1 MNDTNDTAE
10 QNPHSGELSL
20 PYAIAT
26 GTVLF
31 SILFMTVFGNLLVLL
46 SVAIYK
52 NLRHTT
58 NYFIVNLACADLLL
72 GLSVLP
78 FSAMLDIL
86 GYWPFGPTLC
96 IFWTSVDVLWCT
108 GSIITLCVISVDRY
122 IGITRP
128 LQHGIIMS
136 ERRACW
142 IISLV
147 WIVSLAISIGPVF
160 GWRHDRKLASA
171 QNCHVNREPAYVLF
185 SVTGSFYIPL
195 FIIVFVYSRI
205 FKTVNEHSKNL
216 QKGETTMSW
225 GKSSTKKVKLRI
237 HTGRSSCN
245 TILNG
250 NSKQN
255 MSERLIKFSRQKKAA
270 KTLGI
275 VVGVFLLCWF
285 PFFLVLPLGALCS
298 KCSPP
303 EDLFKVIF
311 WLGYCN
317 SMMNPVIYGFS
328 SKEFKRAFRNIL
340 SCKCKKSQRFRQ
352 IQRYSFYDHHER
364 SNSNF
369 SSPNEKMKSLK
380 LNVSNDFIRE
390 SDSGTPSL
398 RSHQNAD
405 LGLNYLPPHDKSFL
419 STNPQSFDSE
429 SVSISDNV
437 LEDLREEQQKP

>member
-1 MNDTNDTAE
+1 MNDTNETAE
-10 QNPHSGELSL
+10 HDPHSGQLVL

-26 GTVLF
+26 GVVLF
-31 SILFMTVFGNLLVLL
+31 CILFMTVFGNLLVLL

-86 GYWPFGPTLC
+86 GYWPFGPVLC

-147 WIVSLAISIGPVF
+147 WVVSLAISIGPVF

-171 QNCHVNREPAYVLF
+171 QNCQVNREPAYVLF
-185 SVTGSFYIPL
+185 SVTGSFYIPM

-205 FKTVNEHSKNL
+205 FKTVNQHSRNL
-216 QKGETTMSW
+216 QKGETTMTW

-237 HTGRSSCN
+237 HTGRSSSN
-245 TILNG
+245 TIMNG
-250 NSKQN
+250 NSKHN

-275 VVGVFLLCWF
+275 VVGVFILCWF

-340 SCKCKKSQRFRQ
+340 GCKCRKSQRFKQ

-369 SSPNEKMKSLK
+369 SSPNEKIKSLK
-380 LNVSNDFIRE
+380 HNISDDCMRE

-398 RSHQNAD
+398 RSHRNAD
-405 LGLNYLPPHDKSFL
+405 LDLNYLPPSDKCYL

-437 LEDLREEQQKP
+437 LEELKEEQQKQ

>member
-285 PFFLVLPLGALCS
+285 PFFLVLPLG
-298 KCSPP
+298 K
-303 EDLFKVIF
+303 
-311 WLGYCN
+311 
-317 SMMNPVIYGFS
+317 
-328 SKEFKRAFRNIL
+328 
-340 SCKCKKSQRFRQ
+340 
-352 IQRYSFYDHHER
+352 YSFVNDNFFSIAEKNNDR
-364 SNSNF
+364 SVQIKN
-369 SSPNEKMKSLK
+369 
-380 LNVSNDFIRE
+380 
-390 SDSGTPSL
+390 
-398 RSHQNAD
+398 
-405 LGLNYLPPHDKSFL
+405 
-419 STNPQSFDSE
+419 SFDE
-429 SVSISDNV
+429 SMPNLFTINV
-437 LEDLREEQQKP
+437 TT

>member
-1 MNDTNDTAE
+1 MTGAEFSRSFINFFLRCNSRRSLDLWYWGNEIDHRRELFTLCISIGSLMPSNGFIKATGFHGLISSQYCSEQQFIHCWFFNMNDTNDTAE

-285 PFFLVLPLGALCS
+285 PFFLVLPLG
-298 KCSPP
+298 K
-303 EDLFKVIF
+303 
-311 WLGYCN
+311 
-317 SMMNPVIYGFS
+317 
-328 SKEFKRAFRNIL
+328 
-340 SCKCKKSQRFRQ
+340 
-352 IQRYSFYDHHER
+352 YSFD
-364 SNSNF
+364 NDNF
-369 SSPNEKMKSLK
+369 FFYCRKK
-380 LNVSNDFIRE
+380 
-390 SDSGTPSL
+390 
-398 RSHQNAD
+398 
-405 LGLNYLPPHDKSFL
+405 
-419 STNPQSFDSE
+419 
-429 SVSISDNV
+429 
-437 LEDLREEQQKP
+437 